1 MNRKIAS
8 RLLDAINA
16 LDEVEAFTS
25 GLSESDFEAQRGTQ
39 LIVERLLITVG
50 ESIGR
55 AEEID
60 SEIAKR
66 IPEIRDIVGTR
77 NRLVHGYWEVSAK
90 TLWEVIVEKGP
101 QLRETLQDLLEEY
114 G

>member
-25 GLSESDFEAQRGTQ
+25 GLSESDFESQRGTQ
-39 LIVERLLITVG
+39 LIVERPLITVG

-55 AEEID
+55 
-60 SEIAKR
+60 
-66 IPEIRDIVGTR
+66 G
-77 NRLVHGYWEVSAK
+77 NR
-90 TLWEVIVEKGP
+90 
-101 QLRETLQDLLEEY
+101 
-114 G
+114 